1 MFNILFVFFKNL
13 LPISFPRPLITVNLS
28 QCKKFHFNS
37 TTVVIVAEMIFLKKY
52 LAYFLMGVQNLWNH
66 FTICNRHKNFFHF
79 FLPKVNSKFFRET
92 FQLFSTIIRQIS
104 HLHDFTLKIV
114 KANIHMENW
123 RYQQKFEIAF
133 SHVLVKTNFFGKMYR
148 KVVPLLPPT
157 NYILKNLELSE
168 GSNKTF

>member
-37 TTVVIVAEMIFLKKY
+37 TTVVVIVVEMIFLKKY

-66 FTICNRHKNFFHF
+66 FICNRHKNFFSLLF
-79 FLPKVNSKFFRET
+79 AKSKFKVFSGRKT

-104 HLHDFTLKIV
+104 HLQDFTLKKV
-114 KANIHMENW
+114 KAKLSIW
-123 RYQQKFEIAF
+123 RYQP
-133 SHVLVKTNFFGKMYR
+133 
-148 KVVPLLPPT
+148 KVWNCFLPCPC
-157 NYILKNLELSE
+157 KD
-168 GSNKTF
+168 